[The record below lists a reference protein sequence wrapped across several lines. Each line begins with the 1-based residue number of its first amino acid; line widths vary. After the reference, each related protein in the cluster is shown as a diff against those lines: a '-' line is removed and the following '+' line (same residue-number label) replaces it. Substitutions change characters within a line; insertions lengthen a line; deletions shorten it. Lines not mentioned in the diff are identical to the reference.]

1 MGRSSL
7 RRGSGPVQNRGR
19 LSRVCDAKNDQR
31 GIRTRIYPAVGLVDV
46 NVGFAKSRSRPC
58 QLARPV
64 WKFDLSDLRLCD
76 IGGRGPAQAHRGP
89 SGKASRWEAELY
101 LL

>member
-1 MGRSSL
+1 MGGYSL
-7 RRGSGPVQNRGR
+7 CSDSGPVQNLGR

-64 WKFDLSDLRLCD
+64 WKFDLSDLRLC
-76 IGGRGPAQAHRGP
+76 AQAHRGR
-89 SGKASRWEAELY
+89 SGKASR
-101 LL
+101 